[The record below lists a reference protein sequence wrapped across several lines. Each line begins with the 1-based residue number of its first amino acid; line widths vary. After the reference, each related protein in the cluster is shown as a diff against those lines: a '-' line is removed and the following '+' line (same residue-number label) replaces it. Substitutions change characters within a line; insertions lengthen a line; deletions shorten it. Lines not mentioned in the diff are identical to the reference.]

1 MELDLGLLVLKKRLR
16 LTDFCKRDG
25 WWIYLTGGGYGSLC
39 LTHVGERSVFGL
51 LMYVVHRLR
60 VFLLVVD
67 EGAAVR
73 TGPAGN
79 KIMCFNISP
88 HVLGLTCTYHIC
100 KDVLRCDV
108 ACD

>member
-1 MELDLGLLVLKKRLR
+1 MELDLGLLILKKKRLR
-16 LTDFCKRDG
+16 LTAFYERDG

-51 LMYVVHRLR
+51 LVNVVHRLR

-73 TGPAGN
+73 PGPAGD
-79 KIMCFNISP
+79 M
-88 HVLGLTCTYHIC
+88 Y
-100 KDVLRCDV
+100 
-108 ACD
+108 